1 MDEPAAAG
9 SGPPSRACPSET
21 APGRAFQGCHV
32 LPECPSMSRIR
43 CCREDDFPA
52 PLAGVDEAGRGCLA
66 GPVVAAA
73 VILPEGCS
81 LSGLTDSKQLSP
93 VKRSQ
98 LELDIKAVAVTW
110 SLGLSWPQEIDRI
123 NILQA
128 SLAAMARA
136 LDKLRIIPA
145 LALIDGNQVPVTAV
159 PCQCFPGADARY
171 QSVSAASVLAK
182 TFRDHLMGHLDRR
195 YPGYRFGTHKGYG
208 TRMHLECLKR
218 LGPSP
223 QHRMS
228 FKPLQKGRESRKWL
242 PGI

>member
-1 MDEPAAAG
+1 MPAL
-9 SGPPSRACPSET
+9 
-21 APGRAFQGCHV
+21 V
-32 LPECPSMSRIR
+32 
-43 CCREDDFPA
+43 DDFPF

-81 LSGLTDSKQLSP
+81 LPGLTDSKQLSP
-93 VKRSQ
+93 AKRSR
-98 LELDIKAVAVTW
+98 LELDIKAVAVAW

-128 SLAAMARA
+128 SLVSMARA
-136 LDKLRIIPA
+136 LDKLRVMPA
-145 LALIDGNQVPVTAV
+145 FALIDGNQVPPTSI
-159 PCQCFPGADARY
+159 PCQCFPKGDGRFP
-171 QSVSAASVLAK
+171 SVSAASVLAK
-182 TFRDHLMGHLDRR
+182 TFRDRLMEHLDRR
-195 YPGYRFGTHKGYG
+195 YPGYSFALHKGYG
-208 TRMHLECLKR
+208 TRIHLECLRR

-228 FKPLQKGRESRKWL
+228 FKPVQQGRETRKWL